1 MNVDPIADFLTRIR
15 NAQQMQHPQVT
26 MPSSSVKVDLARIL
40 KQEGFITDLH
50 VRKAGSHTNLELD
63 LKYDRHGAPVISH
76 LRRVSKR
83 GRRVYAGWRDVGWV
97 RSGLGI
103 WILTTPQGIMTGRQ
117 ARRARVGGEVL
128 CEVW

>member
-15 NAQQMQHPQVT
+15 NALLMQHPQVT

-50 VRKAGSHTNLELD
+50 VRKTGSHTNLELD

-76 LRRVSKR
+76 LRRISKR
-83 GRRVYAGWRDVGWV
+83 GRRVYAGWRDIGWV
-97 RSGLGI
+97 RSGLGV
-103 WILTTPQGIMTGRQ
+103 WILTTPQGIMTGQQ

>member
-1 MNVDPIADFLTRIR
+1 MNVDPISDFLTRIR

-40 KQEGFITDLH
+40 KREGFLSDLH
-50 VRKAGSHTNLELD
+50 VRKVGSHTNLELD

-83 GRRVYAGWRDVGWV
+83 GRRVYAGWRDIRWV

-103 WILTTPQGIMTGRQ
+103 WILTTPQGIMTGQQ

>member
-26 MPSSSVKVDLARIL
+26 MPSSAVKVDLARIL
-40 KQEGFITDLH
+40 KREGFIADLH
-50 VRKAGSHTNLELD
+50 VRQAGHHTNLELD

-83 GRRVYAGWRDVGWV
+83 GRRVYAGWRDIRWV

-103 WILTTPQGIMTGRQ
+103 WILTTPQGIMTGQQ
-117 ARRARVGGEVL
+117 ARSARVGGEVL

>member
-1 MNVDPIADFLTRIR
+1 MNVDPISDFLTRIR
-15 NAQQMQHPQVT
+15 NAQQMQHPQVR
-26 MPSSSVKVDLARIL
+26 KV
-40 KQEGFITDLH
+40 
-50 VRKAGSHTNLELD
+50 GSHTNLELD

-83 GRRVYAGWRDVGWV
+83 GRRVYAGWRDIRWV

-103 WILTTPQGIMTGRQ
+103 WILTTPEGIMTGQQ

>member
-40 KQEGFITDLH
+40 KREGFLSDLH
-50 VRKAGSHTNLELD
+50 VRKVGSHTNLELD

-83 GRRVYAGWRDVGWV
+83 GRRVYAGWRDIRWV

-103 WILTTPQGIMTGRQ
+103 WILTTPQGIMTGQQ

>member
-15 NAQQMQHPQVT
+15 NAQQMQHPQVV
-26 MPSSSVKVDLARIL
+26 MPSSAVKVDLARIL
-40 KQEGFITDLH
+40 KREGFITDLH
-50 VRKAGSHTNLELD
+50 VRKAGNHTNLELD

-83 GRRVYAGWRDVGWV
+83 GRRVYAGWRDIRWV

-103 WILTTPQGIMTGRQ
+103 WILTTPQGIMTGQQ
-117 ARRARVGGEVL
+117 ARGARVGGEVL